1 MDFEAISQAVTAF
14 MQANQRWAPVIV
26 FLIAFGECVAVLSW
40 LMPATFLFTALGT
53 VAGASGLNLFP
64 LALSAACGAGLGF
77 WISYWFGVKV
87 GPSAGEYWPFSANP
101 GMLERGHVFFE
112 KWGIPG
118 IFMGHFFGPARG
130 VVAIVAG
137 IVQMP
142 AWHFHIANWLASFA
156 WGFGLIYGA
165 GVAGENLN
173 RLRGVWPS

>member
-1 MDFEAISQAVTAF
+1 MDFDAISQAVVAF
-14 MQANQRWAPVIV
+14 MQANQRWAPAIV

-40 LMPATFLFTALGT
+40 LVPATFLFTALGT

-64 LALSAACGAGLGF
+64 LGLSAAFGAGFGF
-77 WISYWFGVKV
+77 WISYWFGWKV
-87 GPSAGEYWPFSANP
+87 GPRASEYWPFRTNP
-101 GMLERGHVFFE
+101 GMLDRGHAFFE

-118 IFMGHFFGPARG
+118 VFIGHFFGPARG
-130 VVAIVAG
+130 AIAVVAG

-142 AWHFHIANWLASFA
+142 AAHFHIANWLASFA

-173 RLRGVWPS
+173 RLRAIWPS